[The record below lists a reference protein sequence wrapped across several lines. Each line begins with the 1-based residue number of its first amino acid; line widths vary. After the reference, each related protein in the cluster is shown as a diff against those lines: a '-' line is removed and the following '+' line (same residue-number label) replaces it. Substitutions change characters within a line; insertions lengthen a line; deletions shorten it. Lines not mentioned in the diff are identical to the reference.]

1 MSVGLSEVHFLREHG
16 IDESWEAPGGRA
28 ACLSSHHKSHQGAD
42 IDGERAPCKFAVPA
56 GLPRSSCK
64 LTLLLPT
71 ISTDLE

>member
-1 MSVGLSEVHFLREHG
+1 MSLGLSEVHFLREHG
-16 IDESWEAPGGRA
+16 IDESWEAPGGGA

-56 GLPRSSCK
+56 GFPRSSCK

>member
-1 MSVGLSEVHFLREHG
+1 MSVGLSEGHFLREHG

-28 ACLSSHHKSHQGAD
+28 ACLSHHKSHQGAD
-42 IDGERAPCKFAVPA
+42 IDGERAPCKFAVP
-56 GLPRSSCK
+56 GFLRSCK